1 MVCSKKILKDRH
13 LKVVIA
19 IQLIGSGL
27 FVAHAMRI
35 AMNHPT
41 QTADVSIRLATDSTA
56 QLFAGVEPQQTK
68 IGRIMLDAGL
78 PGGGNELGRI
88 GKGVKDGSMTREEC
102 FSMLQRLAWELEE
115 CAGLD
120 YDVVFG
126 FHFLFR
132 LLVVNVVLFIAASVF
147 LRLYGVARN

>member
-1 MVCSKKILKDRH
+1 MTPRNVYF
-13 LKVVIA
+13 VIA

-27 FVAHAMRI
+27 FVANAMRI
-35 AMNHPT
+35 AMNAPI
-41 QTADVSIRLATDSTA
+41 QTTDMSSRLATDSTA

-68 IGRIMLDAGL
+68 IGRLMLDAGL
-78 PGGGNELGRI
+78 PGGGDELGRI
-88 GKGVKDGSMTREEC
+88 GKGVRDGSVSREEC
-102 FSMLQRLAWELEE
+102 ISVLQRLAWELEE

-132 LLVVNVVLFIAASVF
+132 LLVVNVVLFIAATVF
-147 LRLYGVARN
+147 LRLYGARN